1 MKEPGRKENLKHE
14 MKEQVKPDFLFE
26 VSWEVCNKVGGINTV
41 IATKARNLVNRFNSQ
56 YILIG
61 PDIYK
66 DPAQQA
72 TFIEEPRLYHQW
84 VEQAREAGFRI
95 RIGRW
100 NIAGSPVVIL
110 IDFTGLFD
118 KKDLVFKELWEDFGL
133 DSLYGGWD
141 YIEPA
146 LFGYESAR
154 LIEHF
159 YDYNISAQDN
169 IIAHFHEWI
178 TGTGILYLRKK
189 TPQVATVF
197 TTHATVLG
205 RSIAGNHLPLYSG
218 LENFQPEAMARQF
231 NVLSKYSLESLAAKN
246 ADAFSTVSEITAAE
260 CKYLLRNEV
269 DLITPNGFESSFIPV
284 GDNLTKIREHSRE
297 LILKAFQALSPLGNP
312 SDSLLLITSGR
323 YEFKN
328 KGIDLFIRSLGELN
342 KKPDLAKN
350 VLACIAVPAGNHGVD
365 PDIYKAFNEGS
376 LTTKPRLSTHLL
388 SDTENDPVLKFCAEC
403 GLDNRAENKVRIM
416 FVPSYLDGNDG
427 LFNIP
432 YYDFLSAFDLSVF
445 ASYYEPWGYT
455 PLESIAFGIPTI
467 TTSLAGFG
475 LWARSAGSDQADTV
489 TVINRDDYNEND
501 VIAQITD
508 TVSSFSHFDAHH
520 LAEIG
525 RSASSLATK
534 ALWDNFVTCY
544 YELFD
549 KALQQSLGRYE
560 SYRNKKIIDFQTI
573 ALPQKIDT
581 NWRKVFILP
590 NYPEALKPL
599 LELVKNLWWTWDA
612 EASALIQ
619 SIRPDYW
626 AKSGQNPMA
635 MLEMMRYDELEA
647 LAANPSF
654 IAKINDV
661 YDRFCE
667 YMKEDIYAKSPL
679 TAYFCMEYGIHNSL
693 KIFSG
698 GLGILA
704 GDYLKEASD
713 YGYPIV
719 GIGLLYRYG
728 YFRQKISPFGEQ
740 VADYIPQ
747 KFSQLPIY
755 AVRDENGK
763 WRKIVLEFPGRKV
776 WAKIWQVNVGRVR
789 LYLMDT
795 DIEEN
800 SPEDRNITAKLYDAN
815 WEVRFQQELLLGF
828 GGVKILNTLG
838 IHPDLVHL
846 NEGHAAFS
854 AIERIRNL
862 MQNEKLSFY
871 QGLEVVKAS
880 TLFTTHTPVPAGHDK
895 FNENLLRTYL
905 AHFPEI
911 LNITWD
917 EFCDFGRENEAQH
930 EFSVS
935 LLALRTS
942 CQTNGVSAIHGRV
955 TREMFSHLYPGY
967 FTHELFIGHVTN
979 GVHSPTWMTSEW
991 KNLFS
996 SHLGHDF
1003 LRNICEEDTWEKLK
1017 NIPDEEIF
1025 NMKKMH
1031 KRRLIDYLL
1040 NRLSRDMSRRQELP
1054 SFIVNTLDILSESE
1068 NALIIGFARRFATYK
1083 RAGLLFKDIERL
1095 KKMVNDPVRPVRFI
1109 FSGKAHPS
1117 DGGGQDIIRRIIE
1130 ISKLP
1135 DFVGK
1140 IIFIEN
1146 YDAEIA
1152 RLMVSGVDIWLNNP
1166 TRPLEASGTSGMKAI
1181 MNGTLNLS
1189 VLDGWWAE
1197 GYIPGAGWA
1206 LKEES
1211 SYEDDALQNELDA
1224 VTIYNLLEDDII
1236 PLYYKR
1242 NSKDIPCEW
1251 TAYIRKSFER
1261 VVPSFSTIRML
1272 REYIG
1277 KYYNPLYTRSTTLL
1291 ADHFAKVKELSL
1303 WKRKL
1308 LRNWE
1313 NIEIENV
1320 TFHDSTQS
1328 PLLLGEEFTAG
1339 MTVNLRELSPE
1350 DVSIELLI
1358 TQKQN
1363 DRIDNIILSQEL
1375 FPQTVENGKVIFGTH
1390 FKANQPGVFDFAFRM
1405 KPRHP
1410 LLPHDQDFNLV
1421 KWI

>member
-1 MKEPGRKENLKHE
+1 

-41 IATKARNLVNRFNSQ
+41 IATKAKNLVDQFNSQ

-72 TFIEEPRLYHQW
+72 TFTEEPRLYHQW

-95 RIGRW
+95 RIGKW

-110 IDFTGLFD
+110 IDFTSLFD
-118 KKDLVFKELWEDFGL
+118 KKDLVFKELWEEFRL

-159 YDYNISAQDN
+159 YNYNISAQDN
-169 IIAHFHEWI
+169 IVAHFHEWI
-178 TGTGILYLRKK
+178 TGTGVLFLKK
-189 TPQVATVF
+189 NTPQVATVF

-218 LENFQPEAMARQF
+218 LENFQAETIARQF
-231 NVLSKYSLESLAAKN
+231 NVLSKFSLESLAAKQ

-260 CKYLLRNEV
+260 CRYLLHKNV
-269 DLITPNGFESSFIPV
+269 DLITPNGFESSFVPE
-284 GDNLTKIREHSRE
+284 GNRLEAIRKNSRDKV
-297 LILKAFQALSPLGNP
+297 LKAFNALSDLEKPEE
-312 SDSLLLITSGR
+312 SLLLITSGR

-328 KGIDLFIRSLGELN
+328 KGIDLFIRSLDELN
-342 KKPDLAKN
+342 NKPDLSKN
-350 VLACIAVPAGNHGVD
+350 ILACIAVPAGNHGVD
-365 PDIYKAFNEGS
+365 PEVYKAFNEGRFGNEA
-376 LTTKPRLSTHLL
+376 KLSTHLIQ
-388 SDTENDPVLKFCAEC
+388 DAENDPVLKMCTEY
-403 GLDNRAENKVRIM
+403 GLDNKKENKVKIM

-432 YYDFLSAFDLSVF
+432 YYEFLSAFDLSVF

-475 LWARSAGSDQADTV
+475 MWVRSVGSDQNDAV
-489 TVINRDDYNEND
+489 TVISRDDYNESD
-501 VIAQITD
+501 VIAHITE
-508 TVSSFSHFDAHH
+508 TISRFSRFDQQH
-520 LAEIG
+520 LSEIG
-525 RSASSLATK
+525 KSATNIASK
-534 ALWDNFVTCY
+534 ALWDHFVEY
-544 YELFD
+544 YYDLFD
-549 KALQQSLGRYE
+549 KALQQSISRYE
-560 SYRNKKIIDFQTI
+560 LYRNKKSIDLQTI

-590 NYPEALKPL
+590 NYPKALKPL

-626 AKSGQNPMA
+626 AKSGQNPIA
-635 MLEMMRYDELEA
+635 MLEMMHYDELEA
-647 LAANPSF
+647 LAANPAF
-654 IAKINDV
+654 IEKINTI
-661 YDRFCE
+661 YERFQE
-667 YMKEDIYAKSPL
+667 YMKEDVYAKTPL

-763 WRKIVLEFPGRKV
+763 WRRIVLEFPGRKV
-776 WAKIWQVNVGRVR
+776 WAKLWQVNVGRIK
-789 LYLMDT
+789 LYLLDT

-800 SPEDRNITAKLYDAN
+800 APEDRNISAKLYDAN

-828 GGVKILNTLG
+828 GGVKALNTLG

-854 AIERIRNL
+854 SFERIRDL

-871 QGLEVVKAS
+871 QSLEIVKAS

-895 FNENLLRTYL
+895 FNENMLRTYL

-917 EFCDFGRENEAQH
+917 EFCDFGRENESQH

-935 LLALRTS
+935 LLAMRTS
-942 CQTNGVSAIHGRV
+942 QETNGVSAIHGRV
-955 TREMFSHLYPGY
+955 TREMFQHMYPGY

-979 GVHSPTWMTSEW
+979 GVHTPTWMTSDW
-991 KNLFS
+991 KNLFI
-996 SHLGHDF
+996 SHLGENF
-1003 LRNICEEDTWEKLK
+1003 LQEICEDETWEKINK
-1017 NIPDEEIF
+1017 ISDEEIF
-1025 NMKKMH
+1025 SMKKLH
-1031 KRRLIDYLL
+1031 KRRLLDYLL
-1040 NRLSRDMSRRQELP
+1040 NKLSRDMSRRQELP

-1095 KKMVNDPVRPVRFI
+1095 KRMVNDPVRPVRFI

-1117 DGGGQDIIRRIIE
+1117 DGGGQDIIHKIIE

-1206 LKEES
+1206 LKEER

-1236 PLYYKR
+1236 PLYFKR
-1242 NSKDIPCEW
+1242 NTKDIPCEW
-1251 TAYIRKSFER
+1251 TGFIRKSFER
-1261 VVPSFSTIRML
+1261 IVPLFSTIRML
-1272 REYIG
+1272 REYIE
-1277 KYYNPLYTRSTTLL
+1277 KYYQPLYQRSKTLNEG
-1291 ADHFAKVKELSL
+1291 HFEKVKTLSL
-1303 WKRKL
+1303 WKRKM

-1313 NIEIENV
+1313 SIEVENV
-1320 TFHDSTQS
+1320 VFHDSTQQ
-1328 PLLLGEEFTAG
+1328 PLLLGDNFAAG
-1339 MTVNLRELSPE
+1339 MTVDLKELSPE
-1350 DVSIELLI
+1350 DISIELLI

-1363 DRIDNIILSQEL
+1363 DQINDIILRQEL
-1375 FPQTVENGKVIFGTH
+1375 TATQLENGKVHFETH
-1390 FKANQPGVFDFAFRM
+1390 FKTNQPGVFDFSFRM
-1405 KPRHP
+1405 KPKHP
-1410 LLPHDQDFNLV
+1410 LLAHDQDFNLV